1 MYKKIFSSLFL
12 IGFVAMLAFPAAASA
27 AEFKSGK
34 MYSLYKNET
43 VSGNLYV
50 AAGNV
55 TVDGNV
61 DGDLL
66 AAGGNVLVNGRVRD
80 DFEAAGGTINVI
92 GEVGQDLRVAGGN
105 IVVNNIVNGDV
116 VVAGGT
122 VELTSNAS
130 VKGSVLVAGGQVVI
144 NAPVE
149 GNITVRGG
157 DVTINSEVKGK
168 VSVIASQKVTFGSR
182 ASIAGDVSYTSPNE
196 AQIDSGAIISG
207 NLAYT
212 PMPVRNNGVGKAG
225 MAAAL
230 TFLWLGKM
238 IALVVGA
245 LVIFYFFRKETNQI
259 AESALQNFPK
269 QLLRGFIFLFLVPI
283 AVVILMIT
291 LIGLPLAF
299 IVLFAYL
306 SLLILAGVYSG
317 VVFGGVLY
325 KLIERK
331 LKATI
336 TWENIVVGIVAL
348 SLIAVIPFIGWLIA
362 LIFFLVALGSVVDLV
377 FERFAPKK

>member
-1 MYKKIFSSLFL
+1 MNKKIFSCLFL
-12 IGFVAMLAFPAAASA
+12 TGFVAMLAFSAAASA

-34 MYSLYKNET
+34 TFSLYKGET
-43 VSGNLYV
+43 ISGNLY
-50 AAGNV
+50 AAGGNV
-55 TVDGNV
+55 TIDGNV

-66 AAGGNVLVNGRVRD
+66 AGGGTILVNGIVRND
-80 DFEAAGGTINVI
+80 LEIAGGTINVM
-92 GEVGQDLRVAGGN
+92 GEVGQDLRAAGGN
-105 IVVNNIVNGDV
+105 IIVNNIINGDM

-122 VELTSNAS
+122 VDLTSNSS
-130 VKGSVLVAGGQVVI
+130 VRGDVLVAGGQVVI
-144 NAPVE
+144 NGPVD

-157 DVTINSEVKGK
+157 DVTVNSEVKGK
-168 VSVIASQKVTFGSR
+168 LSVTAAQKLTIGSR
-182 ASIAGDVSYTSPNE
+182 AKIAGNVSYTSPSE
-196 AQIDSGAIISG
+196 AQIDSGAVMSG
-207 NLAYT
+207 AIEYK
-212 PMPVRNNGVGKAG
+212 PMAVKDKRAGKAG
-225 MAAAL
+225 FAAGL

-238 IALVVGA
+238 IALIAAA

-299 IVLFAYL
+299 IALFAYL

-331 LKATI
+331 LQATI

-348 SLIAVIPFIGWLIA
+348 SLLAVIPFIGWLIA
-362 LIFFLVALGSVVDLV
+362 LVFFLVALGSVIDLV
-377 FERFAPKK
+377 FECFTPKK

>member
-1 MYKKIFSSLFL
+1 
-12 IGFVAMLAFPAAASA
+12 
-27 AEFKSGK
+27 
-34 MYSLYKNET
+34 
-43 VSGNLYV
+43 
-50 AAGNV
+50 
-55 TVDGNV
+55 
-61 DGDLL
+61 
-66 AAGGNVLVNGRVRD
+66 
-80 DFEAAGGTINVI
+80 
-92 GEVGQDLRVAGGN
+92 VGQDLRVAGGN
-105 IVVNNIVNGDV
+105 IIVNNIVNGDV

-130 VKGSVLVAGGQVVI
+130 VKGSILVAGGQVVI

-168 VSVIASQKVTFGSR
+168 VSVTASQKLTIGSR
-182 ASIAGDVSYTSPNE
+182 ANIAGDVSYISPNE
-196 AQIDSGAIISG
+196 AQIDSGAVISG

-212 PMPVRNNGVGKAG
+212 PMPVRNKGVGKAG
-225 MAAAL
+225 IAAAL

-238 IALVVGA
+238 IALAVCA
-245 LVIFYFFRKETNQI
+245 LVIFYFFRKETNQV